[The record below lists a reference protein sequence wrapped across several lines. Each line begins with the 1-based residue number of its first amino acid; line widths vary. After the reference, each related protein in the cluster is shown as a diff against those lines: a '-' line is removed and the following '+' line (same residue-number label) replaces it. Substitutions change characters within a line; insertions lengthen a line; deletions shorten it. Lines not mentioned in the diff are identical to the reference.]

1 MKFLN
6 AESAARVTLRLSAA
20 GVMDRGSRGLRIS
33 AAGAAGNGWLPV
45 AFAAAAA
52 AAFTTGA
59 LAVGLFAA
67 DFVRLALA
75 WPAAAVV
82 PAGLGD
88 DLVSAL
94 RAGGVAA
101 PFVLAVPVLPETD
114 FATAGFAGV
123 DFLAVFDFAGGVLVV
138 LLAGAARA
146 VVDLAVVPVAVLAPV
161 LLGALAVDPRLFPA
175 DAAMTGLWL
184 LKFRMPQ

>member
-20 GVMDRGSRGLRIS
+20 GVMERGWRGLRAS
-33 AAGAAGNGWLPV
+33 AAGAAGNGWLLA
-45 AFAAAAA
+45 AFAAATA
-52 AAFTTGA
+52 AAFATGA
-59 LAVGLFAA
+59 FAVGFFAA

-75 WPAAAVV
+75 WPAAAFA
-82 PAGLGD
+82 PAGLDGD
-88 DLVSAL
+88 WVSAL
-94 RAGGVAA
+94 PAVGVAA
-101 PFVLAVPVLPETD
+101 PFVLAVPVLPEMD
-114 FATAGFAGV
+114 LATAGFPGAAI
-123 DFLAVFDFAGGVLVV
+123 LAVLDFAGGVLVV

-184 LKFRMPQ
+184 LKFRVPQ